1 MPGGKGKKAP
11 NDSCNGDALALA
23 AVAAT
28 GSILGNIA
36 LALKNQKNRNI
47 AKELK
52 KQRDHLV
59 NVLSQWQGAYNQI
72 RMENERLVAESAML
86 RSSLAESK
94 HKNDDLGKV
103 VFSLREK
110 NLTLEAELADR
121 ASVGVTDE

>member
-1 MPGGKGKKAP
+1 MPGGKEKKAP

-36 LALKNQKNRNI
+36 LALKNQKNRNL
-47 AKELK
+47 ARDLK

-59 NVLSQWQGAYNQI
+59 NVISQWQGAYNHI
-72 RMENERLVAESAML
+72 RMENERLVAESSML

-94 HKNDDLGKV
+94 HQNDDLEQV
-103 VFSLREK
+103 VVSLREK
-110 NLTLEAELADR
+110 NLTLEAELADSS
-121 ASVGVTDE
+121 SVGVTDE